1 MATEETAR
9 EPNSVTRRRFLTTTA
24 GAVVGGTAALAL
36 VGPATTAGEGRR
48 ERPEDFDAGVATAW
62 FDLSR
67 TLARTTPGFTPPVVS
82 RALAYAGVALYEA
95 LAPGSRQY
103 RSLER
108 ELPGLRLRDRTDR
121 GLHWPTVA
129 NSTLAA
135 MMRLLFPT
143 TGDANKAAIDD
154 LEASFADR
162 SRRRTMQ
169 SAFTR
174 SDAHGRSVAR
184 SVFGWS
190 RRDGGHEAYL
200 RNFPG
205 DYVPPVGPG
214 LWVPTPPSFQSALQP
229 SWGRNRCFAIASGS
243 ACPPGPPTTFSED
256 SSSGFFAEAVEVYD
270 AVNNRTP
277 EQEAIALF
285 WSDDPGVTST
295 PPGHSI
301 SIATQVIRL
310 ERASLM
316 VAAETYAKVGMAV
329 ADAFISCWHAKYR
342 YNLLRPVTYIRAL
355 VDSGW
360 LPVLNT
366 PPFPEHTSGHSVQSG
381 AAFQVLADL
390 FGDRYSFDDHTHDG
404 RGLAPRHFDSFSQC
418 ADEAAISRLY
428 GGIHF
433 RPAIDQG
440 LEQGRCVGRAVSG
453 LPFRGGH
460 HRRHEGGS
468 LTG

>member
-1 MATEETAR
+1 MATDRNPAESS
-9 EPNSVTRRRFLTTTA
+9 SVSRRRFLGTTA

-36 VGPATTAGEGRR
+36 VGPAPNAGAAWP
-48 ERPEDFDAGVATAW
+48 ERPEDFDAAVATAW
-62 FDLSR
+62 FDLAG
-67 TLARTTPGFTPPVVS
+67 TLVRTTPGFTPPVAS
-82 RALAYAGVALYEA
+82 RAFAYAGVALYEA
-95 LAPGSRQY
+95 LAPGSRRY

-108 ELPGLRLRDRTDR
+108 ELPGLRLRNRPDRSLD
-121 GLHWPTVA
+121 WPTVA

-143 TGDANKAAIDD
+143 TGEANKAAIDT

-162 SRRRTMQ
+162 SGRRTKGSVQ
-169 SAFTR
+169 TR
-174 SDAHGRSVAR
+174 SDALGRSVAR

-190 RRDGGHEAYL
+190 RRDGGHEGYL

-205 DYVPPVGPG
+205 DYVPPAGRG

-243 ACPPGPPTTFSED
+243 ACPPRPPTPYSEG
-256 SSSGFFAEAVEVYD
+256 SSSAFFAEAVEVYH

-277 EQEAIALF
+277 EQEAIARF

-301 SIATQVIRL
+301 SIATQVLRL
-310 ERASLM
+310 EWASLM
-316 VAAETYAKVGMAV
+316 LAAETYAKVGMAV
-329 ADAFISCWHAKYR
+329 ADAFISCWYAKYR

-355 VDSGW
+355 VDPDW
-360 LPVLNT
+360 LPLLNT

-390 FGDRYSFDDHTHDG
+390 FGDGYDFDDHTHDV
-404 RGLAPRHFDSFSQC
+404 RGLPPRHFDSFSGC
-418 ADEAAISRLY
+418 AQEAAISRLY

-433 RPAIDQG
+433 RPAIERG
-440 LEQGRCVGRAVSG
+440 LEQGRCIGRAVSD
-453 LPFRGGH
+453 LPFRRDPA
-460 HRRHEGGS
+460 RRASVLH
-468 LTG
+468 

>member
-1 MATEETAR
+1 MATEETLR
-9 EPNSVTRRRFLTTTA
+9 ESTSVTRRRFLSTTA

-36 VGPATTAGEGRR
+36 VGPAANAGTGRR

-67 TLARTTPGFTPPVVS
+67 TLARTTPGFTPPVAS
-82 RALAYAGVALYEA
+82 RAFAYAGVALYEA

-108 ELPGLRLRDRTDR
+108 ELPGLRLPDRTDR

-135 MMRLLFPT
+135 VMRLLFPT
-143 TGDANKAAIDD
+143 TSDANRAAIDD
-154 LEASFADR
+154 LEALFADR

-200 RNFPG
+200 RNFPT

-214 LWVPTPPSFQSALQP
+214 LWAPTPPSFQSALQP
-229 SWGRNRCFAIASGS
+229 SWGGNRCFAIASGS
-243 ACPPGPPTTFSED
+243 ACPPGPPTAFSED
-256 SSSGFFAEAVEVYD
+256 SSSAFFAEAVEVYD

-277 EQEAIALF
+277 EQEAIAQF

-329 ADAFISCWHAKYR
+329 ADAFISCWDAKYR
-342 YNLLRPVTYIRAL
+342 FNLLRPVTYVRARFDPDWIPL
-355 VDSGW
+355 
-360 LPVLNT
+360 LNT

-390 FGDRYSFDDHTHDG
+390 FGDRYPFDDHTHDE
-404 RGLAPRHFDSFSQC
+404 RGLAPRHFDSFSQS
-418 ADEAAISRLY
+418 ADEAALSRLY

-433 RPAIDQG
+433 RPAIERG
-440 LEQGRCVGRAVSG
+440 LEQGRCIGRAVSD
-453 LPFRGGH
+453 LPFRRGH
-460 HRRHEGGS
+460 HRRRDGGS
-468 LTG
+468 LAV

>member
-1 MATEETAR
+1 
-9 EPNSVTRRRFLTTTA
+9 
-24 GAVVGGTAALAL
+24 
-36 VGPATTAGEGRR
+36 
-48 ERPEDFDAGVATAW
+48 
-62 FDLSR
+62 
-67 TLARTTPGFTPPVVS
+67 
-82 RALAYAGVALYEA
+82 
-95 LAPGSRQY
+95 
-103 RSLER
+103 
-108 ELPGLRLRDRTDR
+108 
-121 GLHWPTVA
+121 
-129 NSTLAA
+129 

-154 LEASFADR
+154 LDASFADR

-169 SAFTR
+169 AAFTR
-174 SDAHGRSVAR
+174 SDAYGRSVAQG
-184 SVFGWS
+184 VFGWS

-200 RNFPG
+200 RNFPAG
-205 DYVPPVGPG
+205 YVPPMGPG

-229 SWGRNRCFAIASGS
+229 SWGGNRCFAIASGS
-243 ACPPGPPTTFSED
+243 ACPPGPPTPFSED
-256 SSSGFFAEAVEVYD
+256 SSSAFFAEAVEVYD

-277 EQEAIALF
+277 EQEAIAQF

-329 ADAFISCWHAKYR
+329 ADAFVSCWDTKYR

-355 VDSGW
+355 VDPDW
-360 LPVLNT
+360 LPLLNT

-390 FGDRYSFDDHTHDG
+390 FGDGYSFDDHTHDE

-433 RPAIDQG
+433 RPAIEHG
-440 LEQGRCVGRAVSG
+440 LAQGRCVGRAVTG
-453 LPFRGGH
+453 LPFRRDH
-460 HRRHEGGS
+460 HRRRDGGS
-468 LTG
+468 LAG

>member
-1 MATEETAR
+1 MATEETPR
-9 EPNSVTRRRFLTTTA
+9 ESSIVTRRRFLSTTA
-24 GAVVGGTAALAL
+24 GAMVGGTAALAL
-36 VGPATTAGEGRR
+36 VGPAANAGAGRR

-67 TLARTTPGFTPPVVS
+67 TLTRTTPGFTPPVAS

-103 RSLER
+103 RSLAR
-108 ELPGLRLRDRTDR
+108 ELPGLRVRDRTDR
-121 GLHWPTVA
+121 ALHWPTVA

-143 TGDANKAAIDD
+143 TGDGNKAAIDD

-169 SAFTR
+169 SDFTR
-174 SDAHGRSVAR
+174 SAAHGRSVAR

-200 RNFPG
+200 RNFPPE
-205 DYVPPVGPG
+205 YVAPVGRG

-229 SWGRNRCFAIASGS
+229 TWGGNRCFAIASGS
-243 ACPPGPPTTFSED
+243 ACPPGSPTPFSKD
-256 SSSGFFAEAVEVYD
+256 SSSAFFAEAVEVYD
-270 AVNNRTP
+270 AVNNRTA
-277 EQEAIALF
+277 EQESIALF

-316 VAAETYAKVGMAV
+316 VAAETFAKVGMAV
-329 ADAFISCWHAKYR
+329 ADAFISCWDAKYR
-342 YNLLRPVTYIRAL
+342 YNLLRPVTYIRKL
-355 VDSGW
+355 VDPDW
-360 LPVLNT
+360 LPLLNT

-390 FGDRYSFDDHTHDG
+390 FGDRYSFDDHTHDE

-433 RPAIDQG
+433 RPAIEHG
-440 LEQGRCVGRAVSG
+440 LEQGRCVGRAVTD
-453 LPFRGGH
+453 LPFRRGH
-460 HRRHEGGS
+460 HRRRDGGS
-468 LTG
+468 LAG